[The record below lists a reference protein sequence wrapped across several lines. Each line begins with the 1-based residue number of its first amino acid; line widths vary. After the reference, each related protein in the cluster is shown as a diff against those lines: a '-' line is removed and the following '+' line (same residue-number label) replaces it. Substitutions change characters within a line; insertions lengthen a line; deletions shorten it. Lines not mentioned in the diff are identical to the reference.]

1 MKKFIFHLNQTLA
14 TFTICLSV
22 FLVVCVVW
30 QVLSRYIFSAPST
43 ITDELSR
50 YLFMWVA
57 MIGAAYTTGQKR
69 HLAIDLL
76 VMKLSGKRKLLVE
89 IFIQIA
95 ITAFAVIVLI
105 YGGSVLTIQTL
116 AAGQLTPA
124 LGIEMGYVYF
134 CLPITGILMVIYSIY
149 FMLLLVTKKQNSFD
163 NFPEHC

>member
-163 NFPEHC
+163 IFTENC

>member
-163 NFPEHC
+163 VVPEQC

>member
-163 NFPEHC
+163 IFPEQC

>member
-1 MKKFIFHLNQTLA
+1 MKRVIFHLNQTLA
-14 TFTICLSV
+14 IFTICLSV
-22 FLVVCVVW
+22 FLVICVVW
-30 QVLSRYIFSAPST
+30 QVLSRYIFAAPST

-76 VMKLSGKRKLLVE
+76 VMKLSGTRKFLAE
-89 IFIQIA
+89 FFIQVA

-124 LGIEMGYVYF
+124 LGIEMGYVYL
-134 CLPITGILMVIYSIY
+134 CLPITGILMVLYSID
-149 FMLLLVTKKQNSFD
+149 FIFLLITKQQNAFSTAS
-163 NFPEHC
+163 EKC

>member
-124 LGIEMGYVYF
+124 LGIEMGYIYF

-163 NFPEHC
+163 IFPEKC

>member
-76 VMKLSGKRKLLVE
+76 VMKLSGKRKFLVE

-163 NFPEHC
+163 IFPEKC

>member
-1 MKKFIFHLNQTLA
+1 MKKFTFHLNQTLA

-163 NFPEHC
+163 IFPEKC

>member
-163 NFPEHC
+163 IFPQKC

>member
-134 CLPITGILMVIYSIY
+134 CLPITGILMVIYSIH

-163 NFPEHC
+163 VVPEQC

>member
-89 IFIQIA
+89 LFIQIA

-163 NFPEHC
+163 IFTENC

>member
-124 LGIEMGYVYF
+124 LGIEMGYVSQRSPHF
-134 CLPITGILMVIYSIY
+134 
-149 FMLLLVTKKQNSFD
+149 
-163 NFPEHC
+163 